1 MKKIMTEKDIQI
13 IQQEEHQ
20 DEQSSEQ
27 KIIFDANIFEQI
39 KGKELDLSIDKIL
52 EVPTIKNW
60 FKRQKEEYYVVSQRE
75 HIIDCK
81 YIKGKAQIPI
91 LNKRLLNK
99 EIQDIKAKNPIKYV
113 HLGGTEI
120 LIKACFREGI
130 DTPIEIYLADDRIVQ
145 PIEKSI
151 ISAVRGNLI
160 YQKFKFIASANYSV
174 AVDDKNIDKS
184 LVLYLKMS
192 GIELAPGS
200 KIFTARCKNLY
211 VLTTKHKITAKNKIN
226 KIKIENPFERI
237 VSVIDNNDYSY
248 TEIDMDEDLE
258 IVKERLSTSKR
269 INNEMPETSSRS
281 TSRSTSKR
289 INYTTPQ
296 KLIEQKIEEI
306 NPHHY
311 YITGIM
317 DQRKYLILINT
328 GQEENYVI
336 RELIPEQEIVTIEQQ
351 NSELPKALRKN
362 EETTEKEL
370 IIGGIP
376 ILINFKIYQGD
387 KNITLGIKWLE
398 KVKPYKLEDMQL
410 TISYE
415 NKKIIIKRTLI

>member
-1 MKKIMTEKDIQI
+1 
-13 IQQEEHQ
+13 
-20 DEQSSEQ
+20 
-27 KIIFDANIFEQI
+27 
-39 KGKELDLSIDKIL
+39 
-52 EVPTIKNW
+52 
-60 FKRQKEEYYVVSQRE
+60 
-75 HIIDCK
+75 
-81 YIKGKAQIPI
+81 
-91 LNKRLLNK
+91 
-99 EIQDIKAKNPIKYV
+99 
-113 HLGGTEI
+113 
-120 LIKACFREGI
+120 
-130 DTPIEIYLADDRIVQ
+130 
-145 PIEKSI
+145 
-151 ISAVRGNLI
+151 
-160 YQKFKFIASANYSV
+160 
-174 AVDDKNIDKS
+174 
-184 LVLYLKMS
+184 MS

-376 ILINFKIYQGD
+376 ILIKF
-387 KNITLGIKWLE
+387 
-398 KVKPYKLEDMQL
+398 
-410 TISYE
+410 
-415 NKKIIIKRTLI
+415 

>member
-160 YQKFKFIASANYSV
+160 YQKFKFIVSANSSV

-184 LVLYLKMS
+184 LVLYWKMS

-200 KIFTARCKNLY
+200 KIFTARSKTRNISKTKNY
-211 VLTTKHKITAKNKIN
+211 ITPKKI
-226 KIKIENPFERI
+226 
-237 VSVIDNNDYSY
+237 
-248 TEIDMDEDLE
+248 
-258 IVKERLSTSKR
+258 
-269 INNEMPETSSRS
+269 
-281 TSRSTSKR
+281 
-289 INYTTPQ
+289 
-296 KLIEQKIEEI
+296 IEQKIEEI

-398 KVKPYKLEDMQL
+398 KVKPYKLEDRQL

-415 NKKIIIKRTLI
+415 NKKIIIKRTEE

>member
-1 MKKIMTEKDIQI
+1 MTEKDIQI

-160 YQKFKFIASANYSV
+160 YQKFKFIVSANYSV

-184 LVLYLKMS
+184 LVLYWKMS

-269 INNEMPETSSRS
+269 INNEMPETSSRIS
-281 TSRSTSKR
+281 TSRR

-398 KVKPYKLEDMQL
+398 KVKPYKLEDRQL

>member
-27 KIIFDANIFEQI
+27 KIIFDTNIFEQI

-160 YQKFKFIASANYSV
+160 YQKFKFIVSANYSV
-174 AVDDKNIDKS
+174 VVDDKNIDKS
-184 LVLYLKMS
+184 LVLYWKMS

-336 RELIPEQEIVTIEQQ
+336 GELIPEQEIVTIEQQ

-398 KVKPYKLEDMQL
+398 KVKPYKLEDRQL

>member
-120 LIKACFREGI
+120 LTKACFREGI

-160 YQKFKFIASANYSV
+160 YKKLKSIVSANYSV

-184 LVLYLKMS
+184 LVLYWKMS

-317 DQRKYLILINT
+317 D
-328 GQEENYVI
+328 
-336 RELIPEQEIVTIEQQ
+336 
-351 NSELPKALRKN
+351 
-362 EETTEKEL
+362 
-370 IIGGIP
+370 
-376 ILINFKIYQGD
+376 
-387 KNITLGIKWLE
+387 
-398 KVKPYKLEDMQL
+398 
-410 TISYE
+410 
-415 NKKIIIKRTLI
+415 

>member
-113 HLGGTEI
+113 HLGGTKI

-160 YQKFKFIASANYSV
+160 YQKFKFIVSANYSV

-184 LVLYLKMS
+184 LVLYWKMS

-211 VLTTKHKITAKNKIN
+211 VLTTKHKITTKNKIN

-237 VSVIDNNDYSY
+237 ISVIDNNDYSY

-398 KVKPYKLEDMQL
+398 KVKPYKLEDRQL